1 MPTFFRTVPFLR
13 DWGSLTPE
21 QKARFKV
28 VVSQM
33 VEDLRAHRGFRPGLR
48 VKRVRKTAG
57 IFEITWAPN
66 GRATFEYGAEVYPG
80 EPHIIWR
87 RIGTHDI
94 FQSP

>member
-1 MPTFFRTVPFLR
+1 VPTFFRTVPFLR
-13 DWGSLTPE
+13 DWSGLTPD
-21 QKARFKV
+21 QKAHFKIA
-28 VVSQM
+28 VSQM

-48 VKRVRKTAG
+48 VKRVRKTTG